1 VTGLY
6 FFPPSLRVGL
16 SFALLFGVSSGL
28 CYAPQTPREP
38 GRAERQRLANQY
50 IQEKLPFWQKRLA
63 LQDCKISVAMAH
75 PSGLRERTLGNI
87 RWDPDKKTA
96 VIHVM
101 DAADYQTPFR
111 DAVNDM
117 EFTVVHEL
125 IHLEMVS
132 LPRSEAT
139 HSEEEH
145 VINHLADALLE
156 FDRKDH
162 PAGAFPF
169 ASTLDE

>member
-1 VTGLY
+1 LH
-6 FFPPSLRVGL
+6 FFPPSLRIGLWFALMLGL
-16 SFALLFGVSSGL
+16 SSESCL
-28 CYAPQTPREP
+28 APQTAREP
-38 GRAERQRLANQY
+38 IRAERARLADKY
-50 IQEKLPFWQKRLA
+50 IREKLPFWQKRLA
-63 LQDCKISVAMAH
+63 LQDWKVSVFMVH
-75 PSGLRERTLGNI
+75 PADLRQRTLGNI
-87 RWDPDKKTA
+87 HWDPDKKTA

-101 DAADYQTPFR
+101 DAADYQTSFR

-132 LPRSEAT
+132 LPRSEAS

-145 VINHLADALLE
+145 VINHLADALLQ

-162 PAGAFPF
+162 PSGALSVDS
-169 ASTLDE
+169 ALDE

>member
-1 VTGLY
+1 MGLY
-6 FFPPSLRVGL
+6 VFPSSLRITVW
-16 SFALLFGVSSGL
+16 FALAFGASGGL
-28 CYAPQTPREP
+28 CLAPQTPREP
-38 GRAERQRLANQY
+38 GRAERDRLADKY
-50 IQEKLPFWQKRLA
+50 IKEKLPFWQKRLA
-63 LQDCKISVAMAH
+63 LQDWKVSVVMVH
-75 PSGLRERTLGNI
+75 PTGLRERTLGNI

-96 VIHVM
+96 EIHVM
-101 DAADYQTPFR
+101 DAADYQTSFR

-132 LPRSEAT
+132 LPRSEAS

-145 VINHLADALLE
+145 VINHLADALLQ

-162 PAGAFPF
+162 PSGALA
-169 ASTLDE
+169 ASSAFDE